1 MNGMIRN
8 LNDIISGVD
17 EVLNS
22 AKHGNF
28 EEVLNKTKS
37 YAEDAAKKSAERLE
51 ISKKKIELLDSK
63 TKLVKAYENF
73 GKIQFEAYE
82 GKSVSQEELDA
93 CIEEIT
99 LQKNRADLLDKEI
112 EELKAVFSEPLT
124 KREAKQA
131 ERKVHR
137 SAKEKSSSDNMDDI
151 EVTVADSEAE

>member
-1 MNGMIRN
+1 MIRN

-73 GKIQFEAYE
+73 GKLQFEAYE
-82 GKSVSQEELDA
+82 GKSVSQDEFDA

-112 EELKAVFSEPLT
+112 EELKIVFSEPLT

-131 ERKVHR
+131 ERKVR
-137 SAKEKSSSDNMDDI
+137 RDAKASKGSSDDNDGDI
-151 EVTVADSEAE
+151 EVTVVDDEIE

>member
-1 MNGMIRN
+1 MIRN

-73 GKIQFEAYE
+73 GKLQFEAYE
-82 GKSVSQEELDA
+82 GKSVSQDEFDA

-112 EELKAVFSEPLT
+112 EELKIVFSEPLT

-131 ERKVHR
+131 ERKVR
-137 SAKEKSSSDNMDDI
+137 RDAKASKGSSDDNDGDI
-151 EVTVADSEAE
+151 EVTVVDGEIE